1 MPPALLICGL
11 RKTYPGGV
19 AALRPTSL
27 TVDAGERLVLL
38 GPSGSGKS
46 TLLRSIIG
54 LETPDAGEILVD
66 GVRVDRLPPHERGIA
81 FVPQRP
87 ALYPQMT
94 VKQNLESVLPRSE
107 RALPAQTIELL
118 RIGNLLVRYP
128 HQLSGGEA
136 QRVVLCKLL
145 LRKVG
150 IWLLDEP
157 FSSLD
162 PPFRA
167 EFRQEL
173 HLLLGRSA
181 VTMLFVTHDPTDAW
195 SLGRRVGVMGEGALQ
210 SVGTAGEL
218 RLLPPTIFAA
228 SALGGFNLIDG
239 HAERNAG
246 DSDPSA
252 TAKFSFVSEC
262 GSIRVPILESDSS
275 RESAHPDLHSG
286 STHRLTLGIR
296 PEDVRSSPA
305 EQSAWLLVSAEP
317 AGSGWLLTVA
327 RGRTRLRTEWR
338 SGSPPPVGTPLEW
351 ILPPERVLWFDG
363 RTGRRLDV

>member
-1 MPPALLICGL
+1 MG
-11 RKTYPGGV
+11 
-19 AALRPTSL
+19 LRPTDL
-27 TVDAGERLVLL
+27 AVEAGERLVLL

-46 TLLRSIIG
+46 TLLRLLIG
-54 LETPDAGEILVD
+54 LEKPDAGEISVG
-66 GVRVDRLPPHERGIA
+66 GVRVDELPPHKRGIA

-94 VKQNLESVLPRSE
+94 VQRNLETVIARSQL
-107 RALPAQTIELL
+107 ALAAPTIEML
-118 RIGNLLVRYP
+118 RIGPLLKRYP
-128 HQLSGGEA
+128 HELSGGEA

-157 FSSLD
+157 FSGLD

-181 VTMLFVTHDPTDAW
+181 VTMLFVTHDPADAW
-195 SLGRRVGVMGEGALQ
+195 SLGRRVGIMGEGALQ
-210 SVGTAGEL
+210 SVGTAEEL
-218 RLLPPTIFAA
+218 RLLPPTVFAA
-228 SALGGFNLIDG
+228 SALGGSNLIDG

-252 TAKFSFVSEC
+252 TAKFTFVSEC
-262 GSIRVPILESDSS
+262 GSIRIPLPIALASGLE
-275 RESAHPDLHSG
+275 

-296 PEDVRSSPA
+296 PEDVRSSLA
-305 EQSAWLLVSAEP
+305 ERSAWLLVSAEP

-351 ILPPERVLWFDG
+351 TLPPERVLWFDG

>member
-1 MPPALLICGL
+1 MSALTIRGL
-11 RKTYPGGV
+11 AKSYPGGV
-19 AALRPTSL
+19 VGLHPTDL

-46 TLLRSIIG
+46 TLLRLLVG

-66 GVRVDRLPPHERGIA
+66 GVRIDTLPPHRRGIA
-81 FVPQRP
+81 LVPQRP

-94 VKQNLESVLPRSE
+94 VRQNLETVLFRPE
-107 RALPAQTIELL
+107 RTLPAAILELL
-118 RIGNLLVRYP
+118 RLGELLRRYP
-128 HQLSGGEA
+128 HQLSGGET
-136 QRVVLCKLL
+136 QRVVLAKLL
-145 LRKVG
+145 IRKVG

-157 FSSLD
+157 FSGLD
-162 PPFRA
+162 PVFRA

-173 HLLLGRSA
+173 HLLLGRTSA
-181 VTMLFVTHDPTDAW
+181 TMLFVTHDPVDAW
-195 SLGRRVGVMGEGALQ
+195 SLGRRVGVLGEGVLH
-210 SVGTAGEL
+210 SLGTAEEL
-218 RLLPPTIFAA
+218 RSRPTTSFVA
-228 SALGGFNLIDG
+228 STFGGFNLLDG
-239 HAERNAG
+239 GIERTVSP
-246 DSDPSA
+246 SDPSA

-262 GSIRVPILESDSS
+262 GSVRVAVPDSS
-275 RESAHPDLHSG
+275 GTGFESI
-286 STHRLTLGIR
+286 HRLTLGIR

-351 ILPPERVLWFDG
+351 TLPPERLHWFDG